1 MMMMGT
7 STTPMMMSQT
17 LVNFSLLT
25 TVVGL
30 LAPGTVL
37 GNISFGV
44 QNVQGLAQHFMVST
58 HGCSGVLQ
66 DISRLYSMKTRVWGG
81 RVSPLTIWCVGR
93 PGRKHRECSL
103 RPWYANSSVSFAVQ
117 CRASLMTTN
126 LYSVSSTGA
135 DNKGLH
141 QRGSTEPLRLCEH
154 KARSKAADVRI
165 LVIKVSL
172 A

>member
-37 GNISFGV
+37 SDISYGV

-66 DISRLYSMKTRVWGG
+66 DISRLYSMKTLVWG
-81 RVSPLTIWCVGR
+81 
-93 PGRKHRECSL
+93 
-103 RPWYANSSVSFAVQ
+103 
-117 CRASLMTTN
+117 
-126 LYSVSSTGA
+126 
-135 DNKGLH
+135 
-141 QRGSTEPLRLCEH
+141 
-154 KARSKAADVRI
+154 
-165 LVIKVSL
+165 
-172 A
+172 